1 MKLSSLTSV
10 ATVLAVSLGTSVAQA
25 ETNPFMAKPLSSMTL
40 ADNHHA
46 NHEGKCGEGKCGG
59 SMKTA
64 TQEKAKEGKCGE
76 GKCGGAKGASVSK
89 EDFMKKHGA
98 MFDKAD
104 ANKDGMLDA
113 KEHKALH
120 GDMKKGMKSHKEGKC
135 GEGKCGGAK

>member
-25 ETNPFMAKPLSSMTL
+25 ENNPFMAKPLSSITL
-40 ADNHHA
+40 ADNHA

-59 SMKTA
+59 GMKTA

-76 GKCGGAKGASVSK
+76 GKCGGAKGTSISK
-89 EDFMKKHGA
+89 EDFMKKHDA

-104 ANKDGMLDA
+104 SNKDGMLDA

-120 GDMKKGMKSHKEGKC
+120 RAMKAHKEGKC